1 MVNASDPL
9 RQRRPTPSSFTF
21 KMAFETSPW
30 RTHTIHSWYDLAL
43 LLILPIK
50 PLTHNLR
57 IRSQG
62 TQPFGHLDVLT
73 RPPVLIP
80 RPETEHWT
88 LRLAHSVT
96 PSPHKPA
103 HVLDLCTGSGCIPL
117 LLCATW
123 IPGSAAVLGI
133 DTSLEALQLARD
145 NALAHP
151 SVVELAFPHT
161 LTHLSPR
168 PRPSPSSSPSSSA
181 PRPTTATSTTT
192 TTTTTKNSFALLH
205 ADVRDT
211 PKLIETLSSW
221 PPFDIITANPPYIPR
236 DQYAKLDKSVRAFED
251 PAALLGD
258 PPGVPDS
265 GGLTFYFDI
274 ARLVAQGGVLAADG
288 WLALEVGE
296 GQARAVENIVHSV
309 ARMKDTEIWTD
320 QWGKERVVVAR
331 YRE

>member
-1 MVNASDPL
+1 M
-9 RQRRPTPSSFTF
+9 FT
-21 KMAFETSPW
+21 
-30 RTHTIHSWYDLAL
+30 
-43 LLILPIK
+43 
-50 PLTHNLR
+50 
-57 IRSQG
+57 
-62 TQPFGHLDVLT
+62 
-73 RPPVLIP
+73 
-80 RPETEHWT
+80 
-88 LRLAHSVT
+88 
-96 PSPHKPA
+96 
-103 HVLDLCTGSGCIPL
+103 
-117 LLCATW
+117 
-123 IPGSAAVLGI
+123 
-133 DTSLEALQLARD
+133 
-145 NALAHP
+145 
-151 SVVELAFPHT
+151 
-161 LTHLSPR
+161 
-168 PRPSPSSSPSSSA
+168 
-181 PRPTTATSTTT
+181 
-192 TTTTTKNSFALLH
+192 LLH